1 MRLCNVG
8 LLFGKA
14 QGRISSH
21 VKTSGEA
28 LSLAFTG
35 GALMDQKTLPNP
47 RLAPLPPDHAPEL
60 EDMFAD
66 YANSGSY
73 IPNSMLI
80 MQRKPKLAL
89 ALTRLHS
96 EIFDPQGEVD
106 SGFKRLL
113 AFVCSRSAGCQYCMA
128 HQVGGSFKL
137 GVSEDKFD
145 AIWNYQTSP
154 LFSAAERAALDVAVG
169 AGCVPNAVTDEMFQE
184 LKKHWNEGQIVEI
197 VATISIFG
205 FFNRWNDTMA
215 TPLEEIPI
223 EKGNDFLTPHGW
235 SVGKHASR

>member
-1 MRLCNVG
+1 
-8 LLFGKA
+8 
-14 QGRISSH
+14 
-21 VKTSGEA
+21 
-28 LSLAFTG
+28 
-35 GALMDQKTLPNP
+35 MDQKTLPNP
-47 RLAPLPPDHAPEL
+47 RLAPLPPDHTPEL
-60 EDMFAD
+60 KGMFAD
-66 YANSGSY
+66 YANRGSY

-145 AIWNYQTSP
+145 AVWDYQTSP
-154 LFSAAERAALDVAVG
+154 LYNAAERAALDVAVA

>member
-1 MRLCNVG
+1 
-8 LLFGKA
+8 
-14 QGRISSH
+14 
-21 VKTSGEA
+21 
-28 LSLAFTG
+28 
-35 GALMDQKTLPNP
+35 MDEKTLPHP
-47 RLAPLPPDHAPEL
+47 RLAPLPPDHTPEL
-60 EDMFAD
+60 GEMFAD
-66 YANSGSY
+66 YARRGSY

-106 SGFKRLL
+106 AGFKRLL

-137 GVSEDKFD
+137 GVSEKKFD
-145 AIWNYQTSP
+145 AIWDYQTSP
-154 LFSAAERAALDVAVG
+154 LYSDAERAALDVAVA
-169 AGCVPNAVTDEMFQE
+169 AGCVPNAVDDEMFVE
-184 LKKHWNEGQIVEI
+184 MKKHWNEAQIVEI

-223 EKGNDFLTPHGW
+223 AKGNDFLSSRGW
-235 SVGKHASR
+235 EVGKHASR

>member
-1 MRLCNVG
+1 MN
-8 LLFGKA
+8 
-14 QGRISSH
+14 
-21 VKTSGEA
+21 
-28 LSLAFTG
+28 
-35 GALMDQKTLPNP
+35 QKTLPQP
-47 RLAPLPPDHAPEL
+47 RLAPLPPDHSPEL
-60 EDMFAD
+60 KDMFSD
-66 YANSGSY
+66 YAKRGSY

-106 SGFKRLL
+106 AGFKRLL

-137 GVSEDKFD
+137 GVSEKKFD
-145 AIWNYQTSP
+145 AIWDYQTST
-154 LFSAAERAALDVAVG
+154 LYSDAERAALDVAVA
-169 AGCVPNAVTDEMFQE
+169 AGCVPNAVTDEMFGE
-184 LKKHWNEGQIVEI
+184 MKKHWNEAQIVEI

-223 EKGNDFLTPHGW
+223 EKGNDFLSSRGW
-235 SVGKHASR
+235 EVGKHASR